1 MVYHMGLVQFVIHHF
16 PQIVGG
22 AEAGWEVNSMPIIII
37 LYLMVHSLIQIAHLT
52 MFRSPDG
59 HHQCKNLILVTLR
72 SLLLEV
78 ILIKIFFNIRFMVFW
93 SCLLV
98 YPSWQG
104 QVLFRGFFFD
114 GAVQKW
120 VFCLVPFHILLCV
133 FKLFNHL
140 HFFYH
145 LRDC

>member
-1 MVYHMGLVQFVIHHF
+1 MGLGQFMIHHF
-16 PQIVGG
+16 PQIVGE

-78 ILIKIFFNIRFMVFW
+78 ILINFFFNIRFMVFW

-104 QVLFRGFFFD
+104 QVLFRGFFFWWSSAKMRFLSCSFSYIFVCVQ
-114 GAVQKW
+114 AVY
-120 VFCLVPFHILLCV
+120 
-133 FKLFNHL
+133 HL
-140 HFFYH
+140 HFFFFYH

>member
-1 MVYHMGLVQFVIHHF
+1 MVYHMGLVQFMIHHF
-16 PQIVGG
+16 PQIVGE

-72 SLLLEV
+72 PLLLEV
-78 ILIKIFFNIRFMVFW
+78 ILIIFFFNIRFMVFW

-104 QVLFRGFFFD
+104 QVLFRGLFFFD

-120 VFCLVPFHILLCV
+120 GFCLVPFSYIFVCV
-133 FKLFNHL
+133 QAV
-140 HFFYH
+140 YH
-145 LRDC
+145 LYFFFFII